1 MSRGDQPARAMAD
14 LQEMFDKDFFTTPFA
29 ERRDLVFERL
39 HRLTEEQSERCLPYG
54 RMLASLGYDSDAV
67 SSIEELP
74 YLPVRMFK
82 EYELMSIP
90 KSEVFKVM
98 TSSGTSGQQVSKI
111 FLDKETASHQT
122 KALTGIVN
130 TFIGK
135 KRLPMLIIDCPS
147 VLKNRA
153 AFSARGAGV
162 LGFSMFGRERV
173 YALRD
178 DMSLD
183 REAVEEFLAK
193 HAGSPIFLFGFT
205 FMIWSHF
212 VEEARRIEAKFDLSG
227 GVLFHGGGWK
237 KLVAQRVSEVA
248 FKARLQDQFGLKR
261 VYNYYG
267 MVEQTGSIFVECEE
281 GHMHASILGDVRVRS
296 PRDLSVLAPGERGI
310 LQVFSALPSSYPGH
324 SLLTE
329 DEGEVVGW
337 DGCPCGRTGTYFK
350 IYGRL
355 QNAEIRG
362 CSDTYERPVRA
373 S

>member
-1 MSRGDQPARAMAD
+1 MIRAGDQRPRAVAN
-14 LQEMFDKDFFTTPFA
+14 LQEMFDRELFTTPFA
-29 ERRDLVFERL
+29 ERRTLIFRQL
-39 HRLTEEQSERCLPYG
+39 QALTRRQAARCEPYARIVG
-54 RMLASLGYDSDAV
+54 SLGFDPAQAST
-67 SSIEELP
+67 IEELP

-82 EYELMSIP
+82 EYELRSVP
-90 KSEVFKVM
+90 EDEVFKVM
-98 TSSGTSGQQVSKI
+98 TSSGTSGQRVSKI
-111 FLDKETASHQT
+111 FLDKETAARQT

-162 LGFSMFGRERV
+162 LGFSMFGKDRV

-183 REAVEEFLAK
+183 REGVEAFLEK
-193 HAGSPIFLFGFT
+193 HAGKPIFLFGFT
-205 FMIWSHF
+205 YMIWQHF
-212 VEEARRIEAKFDLSG
+212 VEAAKRADARFDLSG

-237 KLVAQRVSEVA
+237 KLVAQQVSEAA
-248 FKARLQDQFGLKR
+248 FKSRLQEQFGLAR

-281 GHMHASILGDVRVRS
+281 GHLHSSILGDVRVRS
-296 PRDLSVLAPGERGI
+296 PRDLSVVGPGERGI
-310 LQVFSALPSSYPGH
+310 LQVFSVLPNSYPGH

-329 DEGEVVGW
+329 DEGEIIGW
-337 DGCPCGRTGTYFK
+337 DGCACGRTGTYFK

-355 QNAEIRG
+355 KNAEVRG
-362 CSDTYERPVRA
+362 CSDTYERPVR
-373 S
+373 